1 MPFIDGIMDGLRG
14 WIDARGR
21 ARGLFWALALWVGG
35 LVGFLAL
42 GMVAKLFVYILKITL
57 N

>member
-1 MPFIDGIMDGLRG
+1 MPFIDGLRG
-14 WIDARGR
+14 WIEAQSCFHGR
-21 ARGLFWALALWVGG
+21 YRGLFWAVALWVGG
-35 LVGFLAL
+35 LLAFLAL